1 MAEIKFMNETSA
13 TPFDRAKM
21 MAFINVAASSE
32 TEDWAPLGI
41 RATSADHSY
50 DWQSESSTDI
60 FGNIYNSAKKP
71 IVSTSLDPWPLTGN
85 DKAQKHIWKLAV
97 AEQDHVKLSGQ
108 DILIVHSYATV
119 GSTATNFF
127 AERYNASMVAV
138 TRIGGDGGGLLTD
151 GCDVT
156 FGGERTVGKAT
167 LSDGTVTYTEGL
179 ED

>member
-1 MAEIKFMNETSA
+1 MADIKFKDETSA
-13 TPFDRAKM
+13 NPYDRATL
-21 MAFINVAASSE
+21 MAFINVATSPE

-41 RATSADHSY
+41 RATSGDHSY

-60 FGNIYNSAKKP
+60 WGNIYSSMKKP

-85 DKAQKHIWKLAV
+85 DKAQKHIWRLAV

-119 GSTATNFF
+119 GDAAANFF
-127 AERYNASMVAV
+127 SERYDASMVAV

-156 FGGERTVGKAT
+156 FGGKRTVGKAT
-167 LSDGTVTYTEGL
+167 LSDGAVTYTEGL
-179 ED
+179 DD